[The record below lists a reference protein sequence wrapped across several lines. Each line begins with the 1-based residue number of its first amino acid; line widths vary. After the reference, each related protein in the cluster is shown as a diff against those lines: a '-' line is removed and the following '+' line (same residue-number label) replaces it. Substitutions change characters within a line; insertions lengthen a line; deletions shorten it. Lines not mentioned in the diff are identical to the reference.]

1 MPKMFG
7 NVTLVFFLFLSFQNK
22 IETEPIKQLTRN
34 ETGGG
39 IFTPIKLASR
49 SQFLVRQNTH
59 NYLGPVKDSNLESLV
74 SVSDSLIHFW
84 PMFSFY
90 TPWKRFSDIFRGYRK
105 GTLAWNGLILVI
117 IRYFGL
123 LDRWIDFNRKR

>member
-59 NYLGPVKDSNLESLV
+59 NYLGAVKDSNLESLV
-74 SVSDSLIHFW
+74 SVSDSLIYSW
-84 PMFSFY
+84 PMFPFY
-90 TPWKRFSDIFRGYRK
+90 TS
-105 GTLAWNGLILVI
+105 
-117 IRYFGL
+117 
-123 LDRWIDFNRKR
+123 

>member
-84 PMFSFY
+84 
-90 TPWKRFSDIFRGYRK
+90 KIFQK
-105 GTLAWNGLILVI
+105 LIISQLNIRILKI
-117 IRYFGL
+117 I
-123 LDRWIDFNRKR
+123 